1 MRPRRLCMVVHGPYP
16 VGEPRV
22 AREAM
27 AALDGGFEVDVVAMR
42 NPGEA
47 SDEVVDGVRVHRL
60 QDLRSSRS
68 RPSELAREYLGFSA
82 LAVNRVTRLHREN
95 RYGVVQI
102 HNPPDFLIAAAVV
115 PRLTGAR
122 VVFDIHDLSP
132 ELFAARLAERPGAS
146 AIARALRWVESAAV
160 RMADA
165 VVTVHEPYRAEL
177 LARGVPARKIVVVLN
192 ALDEKLVP
200 DTRPDPQSS
209 DFRIVYH
216 GTITR
221 HYGVDVLVDALASV
235 VPEIPGAHLE
245 IYGGG
250 DAVSDV
256 RARIEAHRLADRV
269 DMAGRI
275 LPHEDVLAKVNG
287 ASVGVVAQ
295 LPIARNLQALPTK
308 LLEYVAL
315 GVPVVAS
322 DVPAIR
328 NSFGADELVF
338 FRGGDSASL
347 ADALRTVAA
356 SPDASRRRADA
367 ASARYQAE
375 FRWAIYAQR
384 YVDLLERL
392 IVSG

>member
-1 MRPRRLCMVVHGPYP
+1 MVVHGPYP

-27 AALDGGFEVDVVAMR
+27 AALHGGFEVDVVAMR

-82 LAVNRVTRLHREN
+82 LAVNRVARLHRER
-95 RYGVVQI
+95 RYSVVQI

-132 ELFAARLAERPGAS
+132 ELFAARLAKRPGAS
-146 AIARALRWVESAAV
+146 AIARVLRWVESAAV

-200 DTRPDPQSS
+200 DTRPDPQSG

-235 VPEIPGAHLE
+235 ATEIPDAHLE
-245 IYGGG
+245 IYGSG
-250 DAVSDV
+250 DAVPDV
-256 RARIEAHRLADRV
+256 RARIEAHRVADRV
-269 DMAGRI
+269 DMTGRI

-347 ADALRTVAA
+347 ANALRTVAA

-384 YVDLLERL
+384 YLDLLERL

>member
-1 MRPRRLCMVVHGPYP
+1 MVVHGPYP

-27 AALDGGFEVDVVAMR
+27 AALHGGFEVDVVAMR

-82 LAVNRVTRLHREN
+82 LAVNRVARLHRER
-95 RYGVVQI
+95 RYSVVQI

-132 ELFAARLAERPGAS
+132 ELLAARMAKRPGAS
-146 AIARALRWVESAAV
+146 AIARVLRWVESAAV

-200 DTRPDPQSS
+200 DTRPDPQSG

-235 VPEIPGAHLE
+235 ATEIPDAHLE
-245 IYGGG
+245 IYGSG
-250 DAVSDV
+250 DAVPDV
-256 RARIEAHRLADRV
+256 RARIEAHRVADRV
-269 DMAGRI
+269 DMTGRI

-347 ADALRTVAA
+347 ANALRTVAA

-384 YVDLLERL
+384 YLDLLERL

>member
-1 MRPRRLCMVVHGPYP
+1 
-16 VGEPRV
+16 
-22 AREAM
+22 
-27 AALDGGFEVDVVAMR
+27 
-42 NPGEA
+42 
-47 SDEVVDGVRVHRL
+47 
-60 QDLRSSRS
+60 
-68 RPSELAREYLGFSA
+68 
-82 LAVNRVTRLHREN
+82 
-95 RYGVVQI
+95 
-102 HNPPDFLIAAAVV
+102 
-115 PRLTGAR
+115 
-122 VVFDIHDLSP
+122 
-132 ELFAARLAERPGAS
+132 
-146 AIARALRWVESAAV
+146 
-160 RMADA
+160 MADA

-200 DTRPDPQSS
+200 DTRPDPQSG

-235 VPEIPGAHLE
+235 ATEIPDAHLE
-245 IYGGG
+245 IYGSG
-250 DAVSDV
+250 DAVPDV
-256 RARIEAHRLADRV
+256 RARIEAHRVADRV
-269 DMAGRI
+269 DMTGRI

-347 ADALRTVAA
+347 ANALRTVAA

-384 YVDLLERL
+384 YLDLLERL

>member
-1 MRPRRLCMVVHGPYP
+1 MVVHGPYP

-27 AALDGGFEVDVVAMR
+27 AALDAGFDVDVVAMR
-42 NPGEA
+42 NPGETW
-47 SDEVVDGVRVHRL
+47 DEVVDGVRVHRL

-82 LAVNRVTRLHREN
+82 LAANRVARLHRGR

-102 HNPPDFLIAAAVV
+102 HNPPDFLMAAAVV

-132 ELFAARLAERPGAS
+132 ELFVARLADRPGAS
-146 AIARALRWVESAAV
+146 AIARVLRWAESAAV
-160 RMADA
+160 RMANA

-192 ALDEKLVP
+192 ALDERLVP
-200 DTRPDPQSS
+200 RARRAQQGG

-221 HYGVDVLVDALASV
+221 HYGVDVLVDALAAVAS
-235 VPEIPGAHLE
+235 EIPDAHLQ
-245 IYGGG
+245 IYGSG
-250 DAVSDV
+250 DAVPDV
-256 RARIEAHRLADRV
+256 RARIDAQRLADRV
-269 DMAGRI
+269 DMTGRI

-328 NSFGADELVF
+328 SSFGADELVF

-356 SPDASRRRADA
+356 SPDASQRRADA
-367 ASARYQAE
+367 ARARYRAE